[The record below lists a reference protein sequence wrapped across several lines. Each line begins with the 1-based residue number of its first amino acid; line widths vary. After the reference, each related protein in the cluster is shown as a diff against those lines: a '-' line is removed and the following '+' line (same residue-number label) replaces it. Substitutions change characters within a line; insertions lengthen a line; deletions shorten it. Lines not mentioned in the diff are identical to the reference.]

1 MPAMIQQPD
10 MTQAGDPLKTAADG
24 EKKAGSPIFRRA
36 KTPDEELRAAEDETF
51 KGYVSDRKQALERI
65 DKLLE

>member
-1 MPAMIQQPD
+1 V
-10 MTQAGDPLKTAADG
+10 KTAADG
-24 EKKAGSPIFRRA
+24 EKKAGSSIFRRA

-51 KGYVSDRKQALERI
+51 KGFVSGRKQALERI